1 MKLKNT
7 LLIAAFFATFI
18 NGFSQTVKDEKI
30 LAQIRTEGFL
40 NTQVM
45 NMLEELSDVYG
56 QRLTGSRE
64 YYAAAQW
71 MSNKMKESGLQN
83 VRFENYCD
91 NCRGWSMKSFNVEM
105 IAPNFMHINAYPL
118 AMAKSSNGI
127 VEGEVIHIKSF
138 RNMDALRAEYSGKLN
153 GKVILLGSEPAKK
166 LLTGDV
172 QKRYT
177 DDELDKMEDKL
188 VPKTKQT
195 PLPDLFEG
203 WKTSDVYDKE
213 FLEFVES
220 EGALAVLKSR
230 SILLGILHPDGTYY
244 YQNGVLKPLP
254 YFTIMPEH
262 FGRLARMI
270 KLGVTPKIRLNLETE
285 FYDEQSNNVNII
297 GELTGTDSKLKSETI
312 LIGAHFDSWHAG
324 TGATDNGANSVVL
337 VEALRILKAI
347 GYKPKRTLRMG
358 LWGGEEQAF
367 LGSAA
372 YARQHFGGL
381 LEKPNN
387 ASKKISAY
395 LNLDNGAG
403 AIRGLY
409 LQNNE
414 LARPVFEDVFK
425 AIANLSEGALTIEN
439 TLSTDHETFDHYNIP
454 AFQFIQDELAYGNV
468 THHTQLDVL
477 EYVPEEDIMKN
488 AVILAWT
495 IYKLSENEEM
505 VPRKVLD

>member
-1 MKLKNT
+1 MKLRRT
-7 LLIAAFFATFI
+7 FFILLSIGIFL
-18 NGFSQTVKDEKI
+18 NSYSQNIDDKQV

-40 NTQVM
+40 NTQAM
-45 NMLEELSDVYG
+45 SMLEEFSDVYG

-64 YYAAAQW
+64 YFAAATW
-71 MSNKMKESGLQN
+71 ISNKMKALGLQN
-83 VRFENYCD
+83 VHFENYCD

-105 IAPNFMHINAYPL
+105 TAPNFMHINAYPL
-118 AMAKSSNGI
+118 SMSKSSNGI
-127 VEGEVIHIKSF
+127 VEGEVVHINSF
-138 RNMDALRAEYSGKLN
+138 RNMDAVRQKYSGNLK
-153 GKVILLGSEPAKK
+153 GKVVLLGTEPRKQSLNKK
-166 LLTGDV
+166 V
-172 QKRYT
+172 SKRYT
-177 DDELDKMEDKL
+177 GDELDKMEDKL

-195 PLPDLFEG
+195 PLPELFKG
-203 WKTSDVYDKE
+203 WETSDVYDKE
-213 FLEFVES
+213 FLEFVET

-244 YQNGVLKPLP
+244 YQVGALKPLP
-254 YFTIMPEH
+254 YFAIMPEH

-285 FYDEQSNNVNII
+285 FYNEPGNNVNII

-312 LIGAHFDSWHAG
+312 LIGAHFDSWHSG

-372 YARQHFGGL
+372 YAKQHFGGL

-409 LQNNE
+409 LQKNE
-414 LARPVFEDVFK
+414 FARPVFEDVF
-425 AIANLSEGALTIEN
+425 APIANLSEGALTIEN

-454 AFQFIQDELAYGNV
+454 AFQFIQDELAYHNV

-488 AVILAWT
+488 ADILSWT
-495 IYKLSENEEM
+495 IYKLSENDEM
-505 VPRKVLD
+505 VPRKARD